1 MTAAPVGLRCPDHAG
16 KRRAVPAAAAA
27 RRRANIRAPRTPLA
41 SATAP
46 VTKVLIGLNVAMY
59 LITVVQGAG
68 LNAPG
73 GSVFAKFALFGPRYF
88 LDGTLYGGVSHGEWW
103 RLVTATF
110 LHASIIHLGFN
121 MLALLWF
128 GGPVEEYLG
137 RLRFILLYLVSGLAG
152 SAGALIQNPTGIT
165 VGASGA
171 IFGILGAM
179 VVLEWQ
185 ATGRV
190 GGNALTL
197 IVINLGLSFAIPNV
211 SWGGHVGGLIGG
223 VLCTLAFAR
232 FGRGHAAYGR
242 VGLLGY
248 ATLLVVGVASVAL
261 AYWSVKG
268 YA

>member
-1 MTAAPVGLRCPDHAG
+1 MTPAPVGLRCPDHAG
-16 KRRAVPAAAAA
+16 TA
-27 RRRANIRAPRTPLA
+27 RRGVQVGNRRLETPRTPLQ
-41 SATAP
+41 ATTTP
-46 VTKVLIGLNVAMY
+46 ITKILIGINIAVY

-68 LNAPG
+68 LNDPG

-103 RLVTATF
+103 RLITASF
-110 LHASIIHLGFN
+110 LHASILHLAFN

-137 RLRFILLYLVSGLAG
+137 RFRFILLYLVSGLAG
-152 SAGALIQNPTGIT
+152 SAGALLQNPRGIT

-171 IFGILGAM
+171 IFGVLGAM
-179 VVLEWQ
+179 AVLEWQ

-223 VLCTLAFAR
+223 VVCTLAFAR

-248 ATLLVVGVASVAL
+248 ATLALVAVASVAVSYL
-261 AYWSVKG
+261 SVRG